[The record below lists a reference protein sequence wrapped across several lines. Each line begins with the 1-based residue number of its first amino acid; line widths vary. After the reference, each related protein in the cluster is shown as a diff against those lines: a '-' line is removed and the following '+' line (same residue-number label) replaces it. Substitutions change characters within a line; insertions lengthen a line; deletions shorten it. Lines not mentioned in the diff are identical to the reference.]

1 MSDLHTAPL
10 PFPHLFRRLTVTLPP
25 QRASKARC
33 LHNHG
38 ECSDSRSKYSTNR
51 YCSIIILL
59 YKIRM
64 LGFHV
69 ILKIFEYTLNHTR
82 DKNMI
87 KFPYNHCSSGV
98 SWWDGVSL
106 RKMIVGTQFQY
117 FLNLISFGISIS
129 YSMRDQYSQK
139 CRSRSSPRNVVN
151 DDNSRPKRIS

>member
-1 MSDLHTAPL
+1 
-10 PFPHLFRRLTVTLPP
+10 
-25 QRASKARC
+25 
-33 LHNHG
+33 
-38 ECSDSRSKYSTNR
+38 
-51 YCSIIILL
+51 
-59 YKIRM
+59 M